1 MSRRMTHTTL
11 ASGKV
16 TLSVAPKRRMLLRKI
31 QVLAEKRK
39 RSISEQVWDLCERG
53 IDNAN
58 GPNESR
64 KRVILPGADLG
75 RVLIADREEL
85 YADILADRL

>member
-1 MSRRMTHTTL
+1 MSRRMTRATL

-16 TLSVAPKRRMLLRKI
+16 TLSVAPKRRMLLHKI

-53 IDNAN
+53 LDNAT

-64 KRVILPGADLG
+64 KKFNLPGADFG

-85 YADILADRL
+85 YGDILADRL

>member
-1 MSRRMTHTTL
+1 MSRRMTRTTL

-16 TLSVAPKRRMLLRKI
+16 TLSVAPKRRMLLHKI

-53 IDNAN
+53 LDKQTGIS
-58 GPNESR
+58 GGR
-64 KRVILPGADLG
+64 KMVALPGPDLG
-75 RVLIADREEL
+75 RVFSFNRKDF
-85 YADILADRL
+85 YKDILADRR